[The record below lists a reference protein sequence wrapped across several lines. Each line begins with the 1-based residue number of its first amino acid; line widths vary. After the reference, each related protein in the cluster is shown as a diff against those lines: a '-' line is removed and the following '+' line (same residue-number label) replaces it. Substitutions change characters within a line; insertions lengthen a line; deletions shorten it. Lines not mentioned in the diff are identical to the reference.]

1 MRRHSEEVRPV
12 LPTRVPLINHPQKC
26 LMDESAGLQRVVATF
41 VAQIDGGKAAEFGV
55 DKRGEPVEGL
65 LVTIRPLLQELVT
78 SWVAGMTH
86 PQLKLATSRPGD
98 YITIVDRPL
107 RWERGQRGR
116 PARREGVK
124 QIAAL
129 PPAVRKGSALAGL
142 RLKIKLQPLA
152 GKT

>member
-1 MRRHSEEVRPV
+1 
-12 LPTRVPLINHPQKC
+12 
-26 LMDESAGLQRVVATF
+26 MDESAGLQRVVATF

-107 RWERGQRGR
+107 RWERGR

>member
-1 MRRHSEEVRPV
+1 
-12 LPTRVPLINHPQKC
+12 
-26 LMDESAGLQRVVATF
+26 MDESAGLQRVVATF
-41 VAQIDGGKAAEFGV
+41 VAQIDGGKVAEVGV
-55 DKRGEPVEGL
+55 DKRVSRWRACWSPFAHSC
-65 LVTIRPLLQELVT
+65 RSWVT
-78 SWVAGMTH
+78 SWVAGVTH

-107 RWERGQRGR
+107 RWERGR

-152 GKT
+152 GKRRLSAQSLSACGPIQL